1 MLHSTKYDIMIVADI
16 ETTGMSP
23 KRNSIV
29 SIGAVEFENPKN
41 TFYGECRV
49 EDGLPMDPVSFQIN
63 GFTLKQVTDRGKP
76 EGKVLL
82 KQFSAW
88 VEKTEERTLAGDNI
102 WFDTGFLKEKMRKSG
117 IKWPFKG
124 EPVELHEVSPISE
137 GMPWSL
143 DIMLRIVGIPER
155 KGAHNALEDAML
167 TAEAISRI
175 AFGKGLLKKYARH
188 KVPDF
193 IQDFLAIVSEVSKQ
207 S

>member
-1 MLHSTKYDIMIVADI
+1 VIVADI

-29 SIGAVEFENPKN
+29 SIGAVEFENPDN

-49 EDGLPMDPVSFQIN
+49 EEGLEMDPVSFQIN
-63 GFTLKQVTDRGKP
+63 GFTVKQVTDRRKP
-76 EGKVLL
+76 QGEALL
-82 KQFSAW
+82 RKFSSW
-88 VEKTEERTLAGDNI
+88 VEKIDERTLAGDNI

-117 IKWPFKG
+117 IKWPFRG
-124 EPVELHEVSPISE
+124 EPVELHEISPINE

-143 DIMLRIVGIPER
+143 DIVLRIVGMPER
-155 KGAHNALEDAML
+155 KCAHNALDDAML
-167 TAEAISRI
+167 TAEAISRL
-175 AFGKGLLKKYARH
+175 AFGKVLIKKYARH

-193 IQDFLAIVSEVSKQ
+193 IQDFLAIVSEVSRQ